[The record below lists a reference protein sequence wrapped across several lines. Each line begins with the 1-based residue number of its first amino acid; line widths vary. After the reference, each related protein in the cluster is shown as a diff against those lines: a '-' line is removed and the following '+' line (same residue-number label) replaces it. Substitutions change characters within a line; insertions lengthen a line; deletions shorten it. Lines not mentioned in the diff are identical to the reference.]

1 MDKLI
6 HFWGALFLICVNQ
19 PWTKCNQ
26 RSLTCLRFYSF
37 MMPGVGRGGGKQ
49 WPNILLLSAC
59 LFIFSCIFSEFRLES
74 YCCCSIA
81 KVVSSSFVTPWTVVH
96 QAPLSKGFPRQEY
109 WSGYYFLLQG
119 IFLTQELNLCFLHW
133 QADTLSLSHQG
144 SLLEFYSSCM
154 LIQK

>member
-1 MDKLI
+1 MGEVFGATTAIFLWYVLECTKWIYCFLLKDRYSLCSACEEIRYRLMDKLI

-96 QAPLSKGFPRQEY
+96 
-109 WSGYYFLLQG
+109 
-119 IFLTQELNLCFLHW
+119 
-133 QADTLSLSHQG
+133 
-144 SLLEFYSSCM
+144 
-154 LIQK
+154 